1 MSTEDNVRCNDIM
14 NRIQSY
20 FEEMQIRFITGEEP
34 LSNFDAFVENL
45 KRMGIE
51 EVLAV
56 YRKQYAEYQAK

>member
-1 MSTEDNVRCNDIM
+1 
-14 NRIQSY
+14 
-20 FEEMQIRFITGEEP
+20 MQIRGITGEEP